1 MIFSI
6 KAGLGYNQHQHL
18 MAGVS
23 KEATHYRLV
32 TLIALHYQGVSGL
45 EAMEI
50 KIWQEEIDPP
60 SSGEALRRALKD
72 LLKR

>member
-1 MIFSI
+1 
-6 KAGLGYNQHQHL
+6 

-32 TLIALHYQGVSGL
+32 TSIALHYPGVSGL
-45 EAMEI
+45 EATEI
-50 KIWQEEIDPP
+50 KTWQEEIDPP
-60 SSGEALRRALKD
+60 SSGEALQRALKD